1 MQLFQIPE
9 NMHYL
14 FEDADYLLTEEDFNL
29 LTQKCNRAE
38 NLELNNGALYPG
50 LTKAAAFWLN
60 RAYLNNTA
68 ISKKEFDDTIE
79 RLSQIKKPSK
89 Y

>member
-1 MQLFQIPE
+1 MQPFQIPE

-38 NLELNNGALYPG
+38 NLELDNGAIYPG

-60 RAYLNNTA
+60 RTYLNDMSVN
-68 ISKKEFDDTIE
+68 KKSFDDTIK

>member
-14 FEDADYLLTEEDFNL
+14 FENADYLLTEEDFNL
-29 LTQKCNRAE
+29 LTQKRNRAE
-38 NLELNNGALYPG
+38 NLEENNGSIYPG

-60 RAYLNNTA
+60 RAYLNDIPVN
-68 ISKKEFDDTIE
+68 KKSFDDTIK

>member
-9 NMHYL
+9 NMRHL
-14 FEDADYLLTEEDFNL
+14 FENTDYILTEEDFNL
-29 LTQKCNRAE
+29 LTQKRNRAE
-38 NLELNNGALYPG
+38 NLELNNGAIYPG

-60 RAYLNNTA
+60 RAYLNDMSVN
-68 ISKKEFDDTIE
+68 KKSFDDTIK
-79 RLSQIKKPSK
+79 RLSQINKPSK

>member
-9 NMHYL
+9 NMRYL

-29 LTQKCNRAE
+29 LTQKHNRAE
-38 NLELNNGALYPG
+38 NLELDNGAIYPG

-60 RAYLNNTA
+60 RAYLNNTPVN
-68 ISKKEFDDTIE
+68 KKAFDDTIE
-79 RLSQIKKPSK
+79 RLSQINKPSK

>member
-1 MQLFQIPE
+1 MQLFEIPK
-9 NMHYL
+9 NMNYL

-29 LTQKCNRAE
+29 LTQKRNRAE
-38 NLELNNGALYPG
+38 NLEENNGAFYPG

-60 RAYLNNTA
+60 RAYLNDIPVN
-68 ISKKEFDDTIE
+68 KKSFDDTIK

>member
-38 NLELNNGALYPG
+38 NLELDNGAIYPG
-50 LTKAAAFWLN
+50 RTKAAAFWLN
-60 RAYLNNTA
+60 RAYLNDMSVN
-68 ISKKEFDDTIE
+68 KKSFDDTIK

>member
-9 NMHYL
+9 NMRYL

-29 LTQKCNRAE
+29 LTQKHNRAE
-38 NLELNNGALYPG
+38 NLELDNGAIYPG

-60 RAYLNNTA
+60 RAYLNNTPVN
-68 ISKKEFDDTIE
+68 KKAFDDTIE
-79 RLSQIKKPSK
+79 RLSQIKKPSE

>member
-9 NMHYL
+9 NMRHL
-14 FEDADYLLTEEDFNL
+14 FENTDYILTEEDFNL
-29 LTQKCNRAE
+29 LTQKRNRAE
-38 NLELNNGALYPG
+38 NLELNNGAIYSG

-60 RAYLNNTA
+60 RAYLNDMSVN
-68 ISKKEFDDTIE
+68 KKSFDDTIK
-79 RLSQIKKPSK
+79 RLSQINKPSK

>member
-9 NMHYL
+9 NMRYL
-14 FEDADYLLTEEDFNL
+14 FKDADYLLTEEDFNL
-29 LTQKCNRAE
+29 LTQKRNRAE
-38 NLELNNGALYPG
+38 NLEENNRALYPG

-60 RAYLNNTA
+60 RAYLNDVPINKQT
-68 ISKKEFDDTIE
+68 FDDTIE
-79 RLSQIKKPSK
+79 CLSKVTKPCK

>member
-14 FEDADYLLTEEDFNL
+14 FENADYLLTEEDFNL
-29 LTQKCNRAE
+29 LTQKRNRAE
-38 NLELNNGALYPG
+38 NLEENNGSIYPG

-60 RAYLNNTA
+60 RAYLNNM
-68 ISKKEFDDTIE
+68 SVNKKAFDDTIE
-79 RLSQIKKPSK
+79 RLSKISKPSK

>member
-14 FEDADYLLTEEDFNL
+14 FEDADYLLTKEDFNL
-29 LTQKCNRAE
+29 LTQKNNRAE
-38 NLELNNGALYPG
+38 NLETNNGAFYPG

-60 RAYLNNTA
+60 RAYLNDVPVN
-68 ISKKEFDDTIE
+68 KQNFDDTIE
-79 RLSQIKKPSK
+79 RLSKVTKPCK